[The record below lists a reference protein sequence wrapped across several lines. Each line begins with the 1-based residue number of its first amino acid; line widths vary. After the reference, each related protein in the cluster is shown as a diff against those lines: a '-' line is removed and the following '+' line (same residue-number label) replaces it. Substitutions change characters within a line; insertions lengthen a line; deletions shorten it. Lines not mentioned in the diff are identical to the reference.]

1 MPLHRIWLSLFG
13 THLLAGLAGYSMAGE
28 RLDVEVEHT
37 GFFTADTK
45 RTLAAAVLS
54 LQNEQRLLVQS
65 YRGAA
70 SVLIER
76 SELLGLLRGSQ
87 SLTLPARVSYLVDL
101 TDFGPKDLE
110 WDPAAG
116 VLTVRLPPLV
126 MGEVAFE
133 PEAAVVENAG
143 LLTYSDEQ
151 VQELARANYRTAR
164 TAFIAQAQQATL
176 VEAARQRARA
186 IVERHFEAP
195 LRGTGR
201 PDVKVVATF
210 GTEHSLR

>member
-1 MPLHRIWLSLFG
+1 MVQIKAW
-13 THLLAGLAGYSMAGE
+13 HLLAGTHLAAGMVGFAMAPRE
-28 RLDVEVEHT
+28 LLETEVEHT
-37 GFFTADTK
+37 GWFSADTK

-54 LQNEQRLLVQS
+54 LQNEQSLLVHS

-70 SVLIER
+70 TVRVER

-101 TDFGPKDLE
+101 TSFGPEDLE
-110 WDPAAG
+110 WDAAAG
-116 VLTVRLPPLV
+116 ILTVRLPPVV

-151 VQELARANYRTAR
+151 VQELARSNYRAAR

-176 VEAARQRARA
+176 VEAARRRALE

-195 LRGTGR
+195 LQVTGR
-201 PDVKVVATF
+201 PDVRVVAAF
-210 GTEHSLR
+210 RDD